1 MGLFISFE
9 GGEGCGKTTQAKR
22 LAAQLKQAGHRVVR
36 THEPGGTALG
46 NDLRRS
52 LKKCRDTLVSP
63 EAELFLFAAAR
74 AQLTREVIIPAL
86 EQDGIVICDRFT
98 DSTVAYQGYGRGLPL
113 DLVETINSVATRE
126 LRPDLIVLLDMD
138 PALALKRKKQPRD
151 RFELEGMA
159 FHERVRQGYHHLAAE
174 EPQRWLVLDATRSPG
189 RTAQS
194 ILERV
199 QTLLEERASGQHPA

>member
-22 LAAQLKQAGHRVVR
+22 LAAHLKQAGYRVVR
-36 THEPGGTALG
+36 THEPGGTTLG

-52 LKKCRDTLVSP
+52 LKKCRDAL
-63 EAELFLFAAAR
+63 
-74 AQLTREVIIPAL
+74 VIIPAL
-86 EQDGIVICDRFT
+86 EQDSIVICDRFT

-138 PALALKRKKQPRD
+138 PALALKRKRQPRD
-151 RFELEGMA
+151 RFELEGLV
-159 FHERVRQGYHHLAAE
+159 FHERVRQGYHRLAAE

-189 RTAQS
+189 TTAQS

-199 QTLLEERASGQHPA
+199 QTLLEERSSGQRPA

>member
-22 LAAQLKQAGHRVVR
+22 LAAQLRRAGYRVVR

-63 EAELFLFAAAR
+63 EAELLLFAAAR

-86 EQDGIVICDRFT
+86 EQDSIVICDRFT

-113 DLVETINSVATRE
+113 DLVETINSVAARE

-138 PALALKRKKQPRD
+138 PALALKRKRQPRD
-151 RFELEGMA
+151 RFELEGLV
-159 FHERVRQGYHHLAAE
+159 FHERVRQGYHRLAAE

-189 RTAQS
+189 TTAQS

-199 QTLLEERASGQHPA
+199 QTLLEERASGQRPA